1 MRQSIF
7 LLLFIVLSLSGC
19 FGPKIPQ
26 SPAANAASSPA
37 DDTAVVIVV
46 IPKKNKRDV
55 APNVVLEWISPTAA
69 DLTVKNVDG
78 KVEIKV
84 KIISQTPISMEQINI
99 LVNGQPSGNKAG
111 EVTLLRRPEYKDQV
125 LTAYVPVDLGTNFI
139 QVAVIPDLDRLFIA
153 EKAVERQVDGKI
165 LVKNTGTVNTAT
177 RISWTKPD
185 KFILSSEMFM
195 TKDRELEVAFS
206 ISTPYRISKDSL
218 SLFLNNQYF
227 PPSPR
232 AEFIGD
238 NGSYSFRDYLP
249 MREGIVFNEVALR
262 VRTVSEKIESERL
275 KINYSPLRPNLY
287 VLSIGPK
294 INLEYTAKDA
304 KDFAEMFSSQLG
316 LSSRLF
322 NTVSID
328 TLIGKRATSTEMK
341 GMIESIGNK
350 WRTGAIAPD
359 DLVIV
364 YISSHG
370 FLDEQ
375 GLLRIQGDDYAPER
389 RRTTSVSYNDDILY
403 HLERLP
409 CKKILFM
416 DACHSGDYV
425 GARANPIDVNN
436 ALLNY
441 RSTQNGLTVF
451 SSSSKDQL
459 SYEDSSWEN
468 GAFTKAL
475 KSGLLEGRA
484 DANQDKII
492 TLSELEAFVVR
503 AVPEMVRTVKNKI
516 QVPVMR
522 KNELGDIPIFMY

>member
-1 MRQSIF
+1 MRQILSLF
-7 LLLFIVLSLSGC
+7 LSLVFLLSGC

-26 SPAANAASSPA
+26 SPAVYSANSPSGDSA
-37 DDTAVVIVV
+37 IVIVV
-46 IPKKNKRDV
+46 IPKKINKAV
-55 APNVVLEWISPTAA
+55 TPNVVLEWISPTTS
-69 DLTVKNVDG
+69 DLTIKNIDG

-84 KIISQTPISMEQINI
+84 KIISEMPITIEQINI

-125 LTAYVPVDLGTNFI
+125 LSAYVPIDYGTNFI
-139 QVAVIPDLDRLFIA
+139 QVAVIPEFDRLFVA
-153 EKAVERQVDGKI
+153 EKAVERFADGKI

-177 RISWTKPD
+177 RISWIKPD
-185 KFILSSEMFM
+185 KFVLSGEMFM
-195 TKDRELEVAFS
+195 TKERELEVAFS
-206 ISTPYRISKDSL
+206 ISTPYHIAKDSL
-218 SLFLNNQYF
+218 SLFLNNQYLS
-227 PPSPR
+227 PSPR
-232 AEFIGD
+232 AELIGD
-238 NGSYSFRDYLP
+238 NGNYSFRDYLP
-249 MREGIVFNEVALR
+249 LKEGIIFNEVALR

-294 INLEYTAKDA
+294 INLEYSAKDA
-304 KDFAEMFSSQLG
+304 KDFAELFASQLNF
-316 LSSRLF
+316 SSRLF
-322 NTVSID
+322 NTVFID
-328 TLIGKRATSTEMK
+328 TLIGKRATSTEIK

-359 DLVIV
+359 DLIIV

-375 GLLRIQGDDYAPER
+375 GLLRIQGDDYTPER

-409 CKKILFM
+409 CKKILLM

-425 GARANPIDVNN
+425 GARANPVDVNN

-441 RSTQNGLTVF
+441 RSSQNGLTVF
-451 SSSSKDQL
+451 GSSSKDQL

-468 GAFTKAL
+468 GAFTEALALGLSQGKA
-475 KSGLLEGRA
+475 
-484 DANQDKII
+484 DVNQDKII
-492 TLSELEAFVVR
+492 TLSELEAFVIR
-503 AVPEMVRTVKNKI
+503 SVPEMVRAVKNKI
-516 QVPVMR
+516 QIPVMR
-522 KNELGDIPIFMY
+522 RNDLGDIPIFMY